1 MHRRR
6 ISAIAHTS
14 HHAPVPISVCSRPS
28 IPAARI
34 SALLASLRINTR
46 FVAFGAVIY
55 KGNVWYKEAYAV
67 TGTAVAAPSP
77 PTSPRIHGMEPRLL
91 TTRNTRHPSPRKR
104 SNAARWA
111 ESARRRDR
119 RPCGA
124 RAHYPARRSK
134 NVGGA
139 ALRWPGSNPAVS
151 ECTAPCKDRSRV
163 IWTRVRALDHR
174 LSKESIFVRARTKSV
189 SHLMI
194 LTMRSHSHL
203 MLLQMRSCIFSRDRS
218 GA

>member
-111 ESARRRDR
+111 ESARRRASQAMR
-119 RPCGA
+119 RA
-124 RAHYPARRSK
+124 RTLSRGPQQKRRRRSIEIA
-134 NVGGA
+134 GFEPGRLRTHGA
-139 ALRWPGSNPAVS
+139 LPGSNPGF
-151 ECTAPCKDRSRV
+151 
-163 IWTRVRALDHR
+163 LD
-174 LSKESIFVRARTKSV
+174 TG
-189 SHLMI
+189 
-194 LTMRSHSHL
+194 
-203 MLLQMRSCIFSRDRS
+203 Q
-218 GA
+218 GP